1 MCNILVLRL
10 PNKWIFVLDV
20 SFLSPNTISRQ
31 RIQNLLKGTVTED
44 NKSADIEGVRDL
56 SDKLT
61 ADKIAALKNKRK
73 KNMARNT
80 IKSVDDR

>member
-1 MCNILVLRL
+1 M
-10 PNKWIFVLDV
+10 
-20 SFLSPNTISRQ
+20 SES
-31 RIQNLLKGTVTED
+31 VTGIDGE
-44 NKSADIEGVRDL
+44 EVRDL

-80 IKSVDDR
+80 IKSVDDRYIKHFQFELKKFKTKFSKIYFRNFCYFF

>member
-1 MCNILVLRL
+1 MG
-10 PNKWIFVLDV
+10 
-20 SFLSPNTISRQ
+20 S
-31 RIQNLLKGTVTED
+31 VTEGG
-44 NKSADIEGVRDL
+44 KSSTGEGVRDL

-80 IKSVDDR
+80 IKSVDDRFVLWFYIFCWCNHGCACEMV

>member
-1 MCNILVLRL
+1 MI
-10 PNKWIFVLDV
+10 I
-20 SFLSPNTISRQ
+20 FLSQCNATCRQ
-31 RIQNLLKGTVTED
+31 RIQNLLKGPVTTSS
-44 NKSADIEGVRDL
+44 KGADVEGVRDL

>member
-1 MCNILVLRL
+1 M
-10 PNKWIFVLDV
+10 
-20 SFLSPNTISRQ
+20 
-31 RIQNLLKGTVTED
+31 GTVTED
-44 NKSADIEGVRDL
+44 IKSSSEGVRDL

-80 IKSVDDR
+80 IKAVDE

>member
-1 MCNILVLRL
+1 MG
-10 PNKWIFVLDV
+10 
-20 SFLSPNTISRQ
+20 S
-31 RIQNLLKGTVTED
+31 VTED
-44 NKSADIEGVRDL
+44 TKVVDVEGVRDL

-80 IKSVDDR
+80 IKSVDDRLF